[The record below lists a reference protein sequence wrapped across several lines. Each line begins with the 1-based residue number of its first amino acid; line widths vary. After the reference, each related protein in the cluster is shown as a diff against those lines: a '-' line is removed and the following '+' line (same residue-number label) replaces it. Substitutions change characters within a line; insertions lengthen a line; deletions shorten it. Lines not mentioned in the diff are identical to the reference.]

1 MNARR
6 EHIATI
12 ATLCAVVT
20 VAAFLAG
27 FVAAAQV
34 NDASGPTTA
43 VCERADGGFTCVEV
57 GGGVTWTPDPYG
69 DCTEDMPCWDC
80 TTMGN
85 GRCGPR
91 ATLPGGEPASP

>member
-12 ATLCAVVT
+12 ATLCAVVA

-27 FVAAAQV
+27 FLAAGWVRQA
-34 NDASGPTTA
+34 DGPTA
-43 VCERADGGFTCVEV
+43 TCA
-57 GGGVTWTPDPYG
+57 
-69 DCTEDMPCWDC
+69 EDMACWDC

-85 GRCGPR
+85 RICGP
-91 ATLPGGEPASP
+91 TTTEGGER